1 MVAAASVGIIPIRQ
15 GKLSQLFISRGPVVD
30 DPTAEIFELL
40 DNGLRRLG
48 RENNA
53 IGCRIEP
60 GASMGDRRWPHALRA
75 IGCRPLYPPSQ
86 ARSTWVLDLAPD
98 EDRLLEA
105 MKPKWRYNIRLAQ
118 KRGVEVRTG
127 GADDVDVF
135 YRLYRETATR
145 DGFFIHGPSLYREVF
160 ETFASLGQFH
170 LLFAYYREQPIAAV
184 SLVHLGNVVWYL
196 YGASSGEHRATMAPH
211 LLQWRAIQW
220 AKATG
225 ATTYDFRGVPDIL
238 APDREMYG
246 VYRFKQGF
254 GGRHLTYL
262 EAYAKPYRPALFG
275 LWKAY
280 WQGRFVSQSLVR
292 RVKGLPVRG
301 WA

>member
-1 MVAAASVGIIPIRQ
+1 MAPRRRGHCFKALPAGHGHQTPLIVSSGPEPKARSRQVPLTLQEWSDQRSWDAFVGSQETCHFHQGWGWGDLAEPLGVQVRRLAVMSGTDMVAAASVGIIPIRQ

-145 DGFFIHGPSLYREVF
+145 DGFFIHGPSLYREV
-160 ETFASLGQFH
+160 
-170 LLFAYYREQPIAAV
+170 
-184 SLVHLGNVVWYL
+184 
-196 YGASSGEHRATMAPH
+196 
-211 LLQWRAIQW
+211 
-220 AKATG
+220 
-225 ATTYDFRGVPDIL
+225 
-238 APDREMYG
+238 
-246 VYRFKQGF
+246 
-254 GGRHLTYL
+254 
-262 EAYAKPYRPALFG
+262 
-275 LWKAY
+275 
-280 WQGRFVSQSLVR
+280 
-292 RVKGLPVRG
+292 
-301 WA
+301 